1 MQSQLMMLEQDRGSD
16 SSDSSDD
23 EDDSSS
29 MTLSMRTLSTF
40 TEKPSIHESQMEKMS
55 KTI

>member
-1 MQSQLMMLEQDRGSD
+1 MEKAGDFMQSQLMMLQQDRSSG

-23 EDDSSS
+23 EDNSSS

-40 TEKPSIHESQMEKMS
+40 TEKPSIHAS
-55 KTI
+55 